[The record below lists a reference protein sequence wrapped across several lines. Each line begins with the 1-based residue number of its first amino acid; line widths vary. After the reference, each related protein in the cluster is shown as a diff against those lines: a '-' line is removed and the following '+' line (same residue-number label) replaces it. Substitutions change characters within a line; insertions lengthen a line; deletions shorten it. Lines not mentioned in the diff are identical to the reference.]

1 MQKSSVDPRQS
12 SSKLQGRKG
21 TPSRSPALDSKNL
34 TVENEMSDENN
45 DDIDDENNQSGRS
58 DSESNSESNSEAGG
72 EAGGEADSVGNGDTV
87 PDGFPN
93 GLGPQRTGPSKAQLT
108 ARNGLTKKL
117 PVFSGRPEEWPLFFG
132 AYQASN
138 EACGFSDVENLVR
151 LQECL
156 KGQALE
162 CVRGQLLLLPKSVPR
177 VIAKLRQLYGR
188 PEQLLQSHLEKVRK
202 LEPPRSDEL
211 ASFIPFGNTVEQ
223 LCEHLEAADLS
234 QHMVNPILIQDLVSK
249 LPDGEKRQ
257 WVQYKRKKNTV
268 TLRTFT
274 NFLPRIVTDACEANV
289 SYEYKPEIRCNVGD
303 CKEQHNPLIH
313 PSSGAVGMS
322 AHIIS
327 SSTVMFR
334 MVPVQVHCGRKSV
347 IVLAFL
353 DEGASVTLIEK
364 VTRVEKASRRMNVW
378 ASAVGARNQGKLLL
392 QTVRTVERMMLPH
405 QTLNAMQLASKYEHL
420 RGLPIESYDGRPELL
435 IGLNNIHCFAPVEA
449 KIGTTVDPIAVR
461 CKLGWTIYE
470 PRQADSSLGKNYL
483 GFHQE
488 VSNEVIHEILKSHY
502 ALEESVV
509 NVQQESAEDKRAR
522 SILERTTKRVGSR
535 FETDLLWNSDAV
547 CFPDSY
553 PMALK
558 RMKLLEKKLG
568 KTPELFQNVRNHIT
582 EYRDKGYA
590 HLATA
595 DELIDTDDKKVWY
608 LPLNVV
614 LNPKKP
620 GKVRIVWDA
629 AATVQGVSLNSML
642 LKGPDLLGP
651 LVSVIVGFR
660 ERKIAFGGDIREMY
674 HQLKITSE
682 DKQAQRFL
690 FRDSCNESPK
700 IYVMDVA
707 TFGSKCSPASA
718 QYVKNRNAEEYATQ
732 FPEAA
737 AAIIDRHY
745 VDDYFDSVDTIDE
758 AVERAKQ
765 VSYIHKQAGFD
776 IRNWVSNS
784 PEVLSALGE
793 EKSMGPVLFNQDKQ
807 MYSERVLGVVWDPTQ
822 DMFAFTVQH
831 RDEVR
836 AYLYDGKRPT
846 KRIVLSC
853 VMGFFDPLGLLSP
866 FTIHGKIIVQHLWR
880 TGCEWDQLIDE
891 NCWAKWNQWTELLPE
906 VESLRIPRCYLGEA
920 VSSSIDSLEL
930 HIFTDASEHAYGC
943 VAYLRASKNGIV
955 HCSLVM
961 SRAKVAPLK
970 RQSIPRLELM
980 AAVLGARMSQ
990 TILAS
995 HTLQITKTVLWTD
1008 SRTVLS
1014 WLCSDMYRYKQ
1025 FVAFRV
1031 GEILELTG
1039 MPAWRWVPTK
1049 QNVADVLTKWG
1060 RGPPLQNDAEWRN
1073 GSSFLYKSHDQW
1085 PSMEN
1090 TVETDEESRGVMLF
1104 HAVVKA
1110 EAFSHWTKLVRVTAT
1125 VVRFIAN
1132 CRRKMAGQSIVTS
1145 KATKNQLRFFKKEN
1159 NNVQR
1164 PLQQDEMYKAEPILW
1179 KQAQFDSFPDEMS
1192 TMTENLQRKPDQ
1204 PMKKIERSSCLYKLS
1219 PVMDVEGVL
1228 RVRGRLE
1235 KNETI
1240 PFDKRYPIIL
1250 SRKHEITR
1258 KLIMHLHEKY
1268 GHANRETVFNEL
1280 RQKFWIPN
1288 ARAAIQQVTKECVWC
1303 KVNRC
1308 LPSVP
1313 MMAPLPVQRITSHLR
1328 PFSSVGVDD
1337 LGPVEV
1343 SVGRRKEKRW
1353 IAVFTC
1359 MAVRAVHL
1367 EVVHTLTTQSC
1378 LMAIRRF
1385 ACKRGAPE
1393 QIFSDNATCFRGAD
1407 AVMEKTKKKIHSEC
1421 AEKGSS
1427 AVTAWHFNPPGTP
1440 HMGGV
1445 WERMVR
1451 SVEEAMRALDDG
1463 RKLTDEILATT
1474 LAEAEDIINTRP
1486 LTYIPQES
1494 AEEEAITPN
1503 HFLRGTV
1510 TNTDKK
1516 MDGSV
1521 DFADALR
1528 DVYKRSRYLADKMLD
1543 RWSKE
1548 YLPSLTHRA
1557 KWMEDQKPIK
1567 TGDLVFVIDGK
1578 NRRNWQM

>member
-1 MQKSSVDPRQS
+1 
-12 SSKLQGRKG
+12 
-21 TPSRSPALDSKNL
+21 
-34 TVENEMSDENN
+34 
-45 DDIDDENNQSGRS
+45 
-58 DSESNSESNSEAGG
+58 
-72 EAGGEADSVGNGDTV
+72 
-87 PDGFPN
+87 
-93 GLGPQRTGPSKAQLT
+93 
-108 ARNGLTKKL
+108 
-117 PVFSGRPEEWPLFFG
+117 
-132 AYQASN
+132 
-138 EACGFSDVENLVR
+138 
-151 LQECL
+151 
-156 KGQALE
+156 
-162 CVRGQLLLLPKSVPR
+162 
-177 VIAKLRQLYGR
+177 
-188 PEQLLQSHLEKVRK
+188 
-202 LEPPRSDEL
+202 
-211 ASFIPFGNTVEQ
+211 
-223 LCEHLEAADLS
+223 
-234 QHMVNPILIQDLVSK
+234 
-249 LPDGEKRQ
+249 
-257 WVQYKRKKNTV
+257 
-268 TLRTFT
+268 
-274 NFLPRIVTDACEANV
+274 
-289 SYEYKPEIRCNVGD
+289 
-303 CKEQHNPLIH
+303 
-313 PSSGAVGMS
+313 MS

-334 MVPVQVHCGRKSV
+334 MIPVQVHCGRKSV

-353 DEGASVTLIEK
+353 DEGASVTLIESK
-364 VTRVEKASRRMNVW
+364 LADRLGLSGVQEKLTIKWTAEVTRVEKASRRMNVW

-420 RGLPIESYDGRPELL
+420 RGVPIESYDGRPELL

-461 CKLGWTIYE
+461 CKLGWTIYG

-535 FETDLLWNSDAV
+535 FETGLLWNSDAV

-568 KTPELFQNVRNHIT
+568 KTPELFQNVRNQIT

-642 LKGPDLLGP
+642 LKGPDLLVP

-682 DKQAQRFL
+682 DKHAQRFL

-784 PEVLSALGE
+784 PVVLSALGE

-807 MYSERVLGVVWDPTQ
+807 MYGERVLGVVWDPTQ

-853 VMGFFDPLGLLSP
+853 VMGFFDPLGLLSL

-891 NCWAKWNQWTELLPE
+891 NCWAKWKQWTELLPE

-1014 WLCSDMYRYKQ
+1014 WLCSDTYRYKQ

-1039 MPAWRWVPTK
+1039 MTAWRWVPTK

-1073 GSSFLYKSHDQW
+1073 GPSFLYKSHDQW

-1125 VVRFIAN
+1125 VVRFISN

-1145 KATKNQLRFFKKEN
+1145 KATKNQLRFIKKEN

-1164 PLQQDEMYKAEPILW
+1164 PLQQDEMYK
-1179 KQAQFDSFPDEMS
+1179 
-1192 TMTENLQRKPDQ
+1192 KPFYGSR
-1204 PMKKIERSSCLYKLS
+1204 RSL
-1219 PVMDVEGVL
+1219 
-1228 RVRGRLE
+1228 
-1235 KNETI
+1235 
-1240 PFDKRYPIIL
+1240 
-1250 SRKHEITR
+1250 
-1258 KLIMHLHEKY
+1258 
-1268 GHANRETVFNEL
+1268 TVF
-1280 RQKFWIPN
+1280 
-1288 ARAAIQQVTKECVWC
+1288 
-1303 KVNRC
+1303 
-1308 LPSVP
+1308 
-1313 MMAPLPVQRITSHLR
+1313 
-1328 PFSSVGVDD
+1328 
-1337 LGPVEV
+1337 
-1343 SVGRRKEKRW
+1343 
-1353 IAVFTC
+1353 
-1359 MAVRAVHL
+1359 
-1367 EVVHTLTTQSC
+1367 LT
-1378 LMAIRRF
+1378 R
-1385 ACKRGAPE
+1385 
-1393 QIFSDNATCFRGAD
+1393 
-1407 AVMEKTKKKIHSEC
+1407 
-1421 AEKGSS
+1421 
-1427 AVTAWHFNPPGTP
+1427 
-1440 HMGGV
+1440 
-1445 WERMVR
+1445 
-1451 SVEEAMRALDDG
+1451 
-1463 RKLTDEILATT
+1463 
-1474 LAEAEDIINTRP
+1474 
-1486 LTYIPQES
+1486 
-1494 AEEEAITPN
+1494 
-1503 HFLRGTV
+1503 
-1510 TNTDKK
+1510 
-1516 MDGSV
+1516 
-1521 DFADALR
+1521 
-1528 DVYKRSRYLADKMLD
+1528 
-1543 RWSKE
+1543 
-1548 YLPSLTHRA
+1548 
-1557 KWMEDQKPIK
+1557 
-1567 TGDLVFVIDGK
+1567 
-1578 NRRNWQM
+1578 